1 MAGHGNTV
9 DTAVWGAADVLI
21 SSNLSATIPAD
32 ITTAFQIN
40 NGSTITDQW
49 DFVGLLDGGQ
59 GFAEAIETN
68 STDHSAWGFGV
79 VATTYGDTKLTKTF
93 TALEENKPVMSLVYD
108 TSGMTFDDATGT
120 YSGDLGVKDFT
131 TRVKVAFV
139 TYSGGVEKRF
149 ISKNYATIAPSNA
162 GTESETALQSKGFT
176 VTVYPDSSGKY
187 WTAQKG

>member
-1 MAGHGNTV
+1 MAGHGDTGN
-9 DTAVWGAADVLI
+9 TAVWGAADVLI
-21 SSNLSATIPAD
+21 STNMSATIPAD
-32 ITTAFQIN
+32 ISTAFVIN
-40 NGSTITDQW
+40 NGTDVTDQW

-108 TSGMTFDDATGT
+108 TSDMTFDDDAGT
-120 YSGDLGVKDFT
+120 YSGDLGVKDYT
-131 TRVKVAFV
+131 TKVKVAFV
-139 TYSGGVEKRF
+139 TYSGDTTKRF
-149 ISKNYATIAPSNA
+149 ISKNYATVAPTNA
-162 GTESETALQSKGFT
+162 GTESEANLQSKGFT
-176 VTVYPDSSGKY
+176 VTIYPDSSGKY